1 MSRVEALSHLKSAE
15 NDNGSFLVRISE
27 TDSMSFVLSGV
38 CVCVFLTAI
47 REFVTAHIG
56 ISKKV
61 QFQTEVLNL
70 VS

>member
-27 TDSMSFVLSGV
+27 TSDIMGFVLSGV
-38 CVCVFLTAI
+38 CYFLTAI

>member
-47 REFVTAHIG
+47 REFVTAQIETPKG
-56 ISKKV
+56 TISD
-61 QFQTEVLNL
+61 
-70 VS
+70 